1 MSPRDWRL
9 RVQDILDA
17 IATIQLYTAGM
28 DYFAFTHDRKTM
40 DAVLRNITVIGEAA
54 SRVPETIQGESP
66 EVPWADMRDIRCRSR
81 ILRDQQADPLGH
93 HSDGSPAAGRSVAGA
108 PRLSPMKKNGSDPI
122 VAF

>member
-1 MSPRDWRL
+1 MAFSARLSVSPRDWRL

-66 EVPWADMRDIRCRSR
+66 EVPWADMRDMRNVVIHEYFGINKQ
-81 ILRDQQADPLGH
+81 ILWDTIQTDLPPLVAPLQALLN
-93 HSDGSPAAGRSVAGA
+93 
-108 PRLSPMKKNGSDPI
+108 RLR
-122 VAF
+122 